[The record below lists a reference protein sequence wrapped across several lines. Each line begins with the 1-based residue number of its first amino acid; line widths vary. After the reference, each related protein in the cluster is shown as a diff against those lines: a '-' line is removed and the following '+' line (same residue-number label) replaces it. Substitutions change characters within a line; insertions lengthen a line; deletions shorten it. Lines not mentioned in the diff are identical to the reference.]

1 MKQVFF
7 VPDRGDIVWVSVG
20 TRAGQKQTGRRLALV
35 LSPQAY
41 NVRAGLALLCPLTNR
56 VKGYPFE
63 VPLPPDLPVEG
74 AVLADQALSLD
85 WRAHRAE
92 RVCSLPSALV
102 DETLGKLRTLL
113 DFQGACLRRTG
124 R

>member
-1 MKQVFF
+1 MKHVFY
-7 VPDRGDIVWVSVG
+7 VPERGEIIWISVFPRSG
-20 TRAGQKQTGRRLALV
+20 RAESGRRAALV

-41 NVRAGLALLCPLTNR
+41 NSRVGLALLCPITAC

-85 WRAHRAE
+85 WRVHRAE
-92 RVCSLPSALV
+92 RVCSLPSEYV
-102 DETLGKLRTLL
+102 EETLGKLRALL
-113 DFQGACLRRTG
+113 G
-124 R
+124 